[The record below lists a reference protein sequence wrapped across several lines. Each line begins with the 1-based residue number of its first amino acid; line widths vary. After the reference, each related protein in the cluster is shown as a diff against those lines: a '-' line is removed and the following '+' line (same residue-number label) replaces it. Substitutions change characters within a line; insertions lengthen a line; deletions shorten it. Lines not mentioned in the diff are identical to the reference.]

1 MKKSGIVFVL
11 VSLLL
16 AAAAMLLRKLE
27 LMTVLD
33 ARGLAV
39 FKPVTAV
46 LIALSV
52 LAAVFYLLF
61 ARHEVEKPAEPVS
74 FASFRSLGLPGV
86 VLGAV
91 ALVIQLLGA
100 WLLFRE
106 WKNGS
111 GALNLVLALL
121 AGLAGA
127 GWLCLRLEEWRRKS
141 EGSGFLAGCLATPFY
156 CLWLIAYYRDEASE
170 PSMILTVYA
179 FLALC
184 ACCVAGYGYT
194 GGFAGRMK
202 PRFVLFFCG
211 LAVFLSLVAMVR
223 QEASAYRLFWLAA
236 ALEFCQCGMV
246 LLSPG
251 EPEKA
256 PEPVDGPE
264 PAETEEGPFEAEE
277 KPAGPEAEPAEEA
290 EPPAPEGEE
299 G

>member
-1 MKKSGIVFVL
+1 MKKSGIVFIL

-27 LMTVLD
+27 LLTVLD
-33 ARGLAV
+33 AGGLAV

-52 LAAVFYLLF
+52 LTAVFYFLF
-61 ARHEVEKPAEPVS
+61 ARHELEAAKETVS
-74 FASFRSLGLPGV
+74 IAAFRSLGLPGV

-91 ALVIQLLGA
+91 CLAVQLLGA

-106 WKNGS
+106 WKNTGKV
-111 GALNLVLALL
+111 LELVLAVL

-127 GWLCLRLEEWRRKS
+127 GWLSLRIEEWKGTKS
-141 EGSGFLAGCLATPFY
+141 EASRFLPGCAVTLFS

-170 PSMILTVYA
+170 PSLILTVYA

-194 GGFAGRMK
+194 GGSVGRMR
-202 PRFVLFFCG
+202 PRFTLFFCG
-211 LAVFLSLVAMVR
+211 MALYLSLVAMVR
-223 QEASAYRLFWLAA
+223 QEVSAYRLFWLAA
-236 ALEFCQCGMV
+236 AVQFCQCGLV

-251 EPEKA
+251 DPEK
-256 PEPVDGPE
+256 DPE
-264 PAETEEGPFEAEE
+264 PAEPEPDGAEE
-277 KPAGPEAEPAEEA
+277 EPGAEPEPPAEAEPAENA